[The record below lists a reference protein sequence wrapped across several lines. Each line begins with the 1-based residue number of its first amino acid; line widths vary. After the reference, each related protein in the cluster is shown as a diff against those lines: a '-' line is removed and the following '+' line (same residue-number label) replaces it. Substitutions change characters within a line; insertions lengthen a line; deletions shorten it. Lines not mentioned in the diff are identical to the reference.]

1 MANRRRRQWGTG
13 SVTQRP
19 DGRWF
24 GRIDAGFNAKGE
36 RVRKGVVRK
45 TEAECK
51 RALIDLA
58 RKIDRGMDVSQNS
71 RVSVKAWAEQWLTLR
86 EDRVRPS
93 SFNADRS
100 AVTNWIVPTLGRK
113 TLAGLTPA
121 DVRRVHKAMQSAGRA
136 DSSVTRAH
144 ATMMTMLKD
153 AYLEGHEVSRRVL
166 DSPPPG
172 MGESERV
179 DIPVEAA
186 VKLIHA
192 AADSPMRSRW
202 VAALMQGM
210 RQAECL
216 GLTWDAVDLDAGTM
230 EVSTQLKA
238 IPYKHGCGGTCGRR
252 FGGDC
257 PDREFRVPRGY
268 KMTQVHDR
276 WHLVPPKT
284 RAGVRVIP
292 MTPWMHAALEERE
305 VTAPDSILVWAN
317 DDGSVRDEKQDTA
330 EWKALQDAAG
340 VRKPG
345 GEYYTLHECRHTA
358 ATILLVL
365 GVDPLVVIRILGHS
379 SILSTQ
385 RYQHVDMELM
395 RKALEG
401 VASTLRLDS

>member
-1 MANRRRRQWGTG
+1 MARREYGDGTVFQRADGKWVGQFDAGYTPQGNRRRKTVVAETRAKAGARLREAMRAYASGREVTTG
-13 SVTQRP
+13 ATVT
-19 DGRWF
+19 
-24 GRIDAGFNAKGE
+24 
-36 RVRKGVVRK
+36 
-45 TEAECK
+45 
-51 RALIDLA
+51 
-58 RKIDRGMDVSQNS
+58 
-71 RVSVKAWAEQWLTLR
+71 VKAWATEWLTLR

-100 AVTNWIVPTLGRK
+100 AVVNWIIPTLGRK

-179 DIPVEAA
+179 DIPVEDA

-202 VAALMQGM
+202 VAALLQGM

-238 IPYKHGCGGTCGRR
+238 IPYRHGCGGTCGRR

-268 KMTQVHDR
+268 KMTQVQDR

-292 MTPWMHAALEERE
+292 ITPWMHAALKERE
-305 VTAPDSILVWAN
+305 LTAPDSILVWAN
-317 DDGSVRDEKQDTA
+317 DDGSVRDEKKDAA
-330 EWKALQDAAG
+330 EWKELQDAAG

-401 VASTLRLDS
+401 VAGALRLDAQ